1 MIFPPLKYGSNGGIF
16 YIEAKEDTMKRGEIV
31 TGKVERTDY
40 PSKGIVRVDSDNTL
54 SVKNVLP
61 GQTVSVRVKKV
72 RGGKGE
78 GSLIDVIK
86 PADNEITPPCE
97 SFGICG
103 GCAYMNLSYEDQL
116 KLKEG
121 QVLKLIKSV
130 RGLEDIDDGRW
141 QGIKGSP
148 AHLGY
153 RNKMEYTFGDEYKD
167 GPLSLGLHKR
177 GSFYDVVSAGGCKIC
192 DEDYGLIVNETLDFF
207 KEKGISYYHR
217 LRHEGYLRHLMVR
230 KAFHTD
236 EIMVAIVTT
245 TQLDFDMEQYKDMLL
260 GLSDKLK
267 GKIVSVIHT
276 LNDSLADIVQ
286 SDKSIVLYGRDYITE
301 KMLGMEFRISE
312 FSFFQTNTRGA
323 ELLYET
329 ARDYIGDI
337 GKGEAVVYDLYSGTG
352 TIAQMMAPVAK
363 KVYGVEI
370 VKEAVEAA
378 KENAKLNGLDNCEF
392 IAGDVLKVLEEATAG
407 GADSSTCGAAGSEAV
422 GISEAPD
429 FIILDPPRDG
439 IHPKALRKIIDYG
452 VERLIYISCKP
463 TSLVRDLETFLAHGY
478 DVVKAVA
485 IEQFPNTSHVETVVL
500 LTQRKPD
507 MSIEITMD
515 EKDLELTRA
524 EAKATYKQITDY
536 VQNRYGLHVPNLY
549 VAQVKREFGII
560 ERENYNKGKEG
571 HPIPQVTPEKR
582 EAIID
587 ALRFYKM
594 IN

>member
-78 GSLIDVIK
+78 GSLIEVIK

-260 GLSDKLK
+260 GLSDKGVIEKHRNLHISRVRNLHRV
-267 GKIVSVIHT
+267 GIV
-276 LNDSLADIVQ
+276 
-286 SDKSIVLYGRDYITE
+286 K
-301 KMLGMEFRISE
+301 
-312 FSFFQTNTRGA
+312 
-323 ELLYET
+323 
-329 ARDYIGDI
+329 
-337 GKGEAVVYDLYSGTG
+337 AVVS
-352 TIAQMMAPVAK
+352 P
-363 KVYGVEI
+363 GVLRQL
-370 VKEAVEAA
+370 VE
-378 KENAKLNGLDNCEF
+378 N
-392 IAGDVLKVLEEATAG
+392 I
-407 GADSSTCGAAGSEAV
+407 
-422 GISEAPD
+422 
-429 FIILDPPRDG
+429 RDG
-439 IHPKALRKIIDYG
+439 IVFLIVFIQELESVGLRLHDMEVVISVHAHAIITMKRRNDFPCG
-452 VERLIYISCKP
+452 QHIVVFVEKFEIAVKLLLRHERADSVRHDDLLAIIVFGNECETIRKRLRSVSPAQRC
-463 TSLVRDLETFLAHGY
+463 RE
-478 DVVKAVA
+478 AVL
-485 IEQFPNTSHVETVVL
+485 FPHLIQVL
-500 LTQRKPD
+500 LCRD
-507 MSIEITMD
+507 ND
-515 EKDLELTRA
+515 DLVDRRTEPRRIDGVLDDLLPAHHAILLRAVRA
-524 EAKATYKQITDY
+524 ETRPDSTGHN
-536 VQNRYGLHVPNLY
+536 QNHIMDIGLNHFTPNPFI
-549 VAQVKREFGII
+549 VK
-560 ERENYNKGKEG
+560 
-571 HPIPQVTPEKR
+571 V
-582 EAIID
+582 
-587 ALRFYKM
+587 
-594 IN
+594 

>member
-1 MIFPPLKYGSNGGIF
+1 
-16 YIEAKEDTMKRGEIV
+16 MKRGEIV
-31 TGKVERTDY
+31 TGIVERTDY
-40 PSKGIVRVDSDNTL
+40 PCKGVVRVDDENTV

-72 RGGKGE
+72 RNGRGE

-86 PADNEITPPCE
+86 PADNEIKAPCE

-116 KLKEG
+116 KLKEE
-121 QVLKLIKSV
+121 QVLRLLKGV
-130 RGLEDIDDGRW
+130 RGLENIDDGRW

-148 AHLGY
+148 VHLGY

-192 DEDYGLIVNETLDFF
+192 DEDYGLIVNQTLAFF
-207 KEKGISYYHR
+207 TEKGISYYHR

-230 KAFHTD
+230 KALHTD

-245 TQLDFDMEQYKDMLL
+245 TQLDFDMTQYKDMLL
-260 GLSDKLK
+260 GLTDRLK
-267 GKIVSVIHT
+267 GKIVSIIHT
-276 LNDSLADIVQ
+276 YNDSLADIVQ
-286 SDKSIVLYGRDYITE
+286 SDRSVILYGRDYITE

-337 GKGEAVVYDLYSGTG
+337 GKGEAIVYDLYSGTG
-352 TIAQMMAPVAK
+352 TIAQMMAPVAR

-370 VKEAVEAA
+370 VEEAVEAA
-378 KENAKLNGLDNCEF
+378 RENALLNGLDNCEF

-407 GADSSTCGAAGSEAV
+407 GSDSSPGGETGSGEAV
-422 GISEAPD
+422 ITEAPD

-439 IHPKALRKIIDYG
+439 IHPKALRRIIDYN
-452 VERLIYISCKP
+452 VDRILYISCKP
-463 TSLVRDLETFLAHGY
+463 TSLVRDLEVFLAHGY
-478 DVVKAVA
+478 EVVKAVA
-485 IEQFPNTSHVETVVL
+485 IEQFPNTSHVETIVSLSRV
-500 LTQRKPD
+500 
-507 MSIEITMD
+507 
-515 EKDLELTRA
+515 
-524 EAKATYKQITDY
+524 
-536 VQNRYGLHVPNLY
+536 
-549 VAQVKREFGII
+549 
-560 ERENYNKGKEG
+560 
-571 HPIPQVTPEKR
+571 
-582 EAIID
+582 
-587 ALRFYKM
+587 
-594 IN
+594 